1 MIGRI
6 GGAPIGSAATEM
18 THRKAITNGKSL
30 NSMTRMSG
38 RPKTDQCGDEPV
50 YNLSVHLVNN
60 KTEYI
65 FVAMSSYNKIN
76 QRA

>member
-30 NSMTRMSG
+30 NSMTMVSG
-38 RPKTDQCGDEPV
+38 RPKTDHSVACASRDHLR
-50 YNLSVHLVNN
+50 LSVVMILYM
-60 KTEYI
+60 TFI
-65 FVAMSSYNKIN
+65 CIW
-76 QRA
+76 